1 METVTTRMSEGEVA
15 LLDRLVAI
23 RGGSRSE
30 VVRDAVRSCVRDEL
44 IEIALE
50 RYRNDEVGLRGAA
63 ELAGLTISEMMAAA
77 NDRDILSNYD
87 ETDLERDVQV
97 LR

>member
-1 METVTTRMSEGEVA
+1 METVTTRLREGEVA
-15 LLDRLVAI
+15 LLDRLVEI
-23 RGGSRSE
+23 RGDSRTD
-30 VVRDAVRSCVRDEL
+30 VVRDAVCTFVRDEL

-50 RYRNDEVGLRGAA
+50 RYRNGDVGMRGAA
-63 ELAGLTISEMMAAA
+63 ELAGLTIGELMAAA

-87 ETDLERDVQV
+87 EVDLERDVQV

>member
-1 METVTTRMSEGEVA
+1 METVTTRLREGEVA
-15 LLDRLVAI
+15 LLDRLVEI
-23 RGGSRSE
+23 RGGSRTD
-30 VVRDAVRSCVRDEL
+30 VVRDAVRTFVRDEL

-50 RYRNDEVGLRGAA
+50 RYRNGEVGMRGAA
-63 ELAGLTISEMMAAA
+63 ELAGLTIGELMAAA

-87 ETDLERDVQV
+87 EVDLERDVQV